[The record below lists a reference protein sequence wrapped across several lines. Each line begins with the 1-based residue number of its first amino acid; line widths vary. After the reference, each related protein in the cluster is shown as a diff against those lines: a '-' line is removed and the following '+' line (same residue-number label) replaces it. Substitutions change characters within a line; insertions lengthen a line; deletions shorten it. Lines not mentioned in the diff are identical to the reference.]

1 MKEIQ
6 TMKKILFI
14 LTLFAASSVSAID
27 RFVDPNLGSGNGT
40 TLFTTVTSA
49 VNAAVNGDRILI
61 VAGTYNEPTL
71 TLNKSLVIIPQVAG
85 TYVNY
90 NGNITIAG
98 FPGMNLSILGFRL
111 GIYSVT
117 ANAITGGSASN
128 RAVVNFV
135 DSRMTNLTID
145 QDYYELNALRCSNS
159 GNIIFRF
166 GSCVGSK
173 SDNLRVLDEPNSNIL
188 TGKILV
194 AADTIVNIFY
204 HSNDDYPL
212 IFANNLIRNLQ
223 VLKWQ
228 TSSSISNRYINNEF
242 SSNAKILYAKNA
254 PFYNIVFSANYF
266 SSTPEFYF
274 MNDGNPCDES
284 LACNYGQST
293 CWGTIINCT
302 GPGCISEVA
311 TNNYPSSYSN
321 GTAVFPT
328 PTSPGF
334 FQWTYNGVDLP
345 CTVPTGSQPLVLT
358 KIIGTTG
365 TNANTGNPNHEYYDI
380 DLTINDRGRT
390 GGPYSISN
398 YNPTFNPS
406 NGKAYVFDLE
416 IPADLF
422 PGQQIDIKAKGYHRN

>member
-1 MKEIQ
+1 
-6 TMKKILFI
+6 MKKILFI
-14 LTLFAASSVSAID
+14 LALFAVTSVSAID

-90 NGNITIAG
+90 NGNITIGG

-145 QDYYELNALRCSNS
+145 QNYYDLLCARCQTTESV
-159 GNIIFRF
+159 IFRF
-166 GSCVGSK
+166 GSYIASK
-173 SDNLRVLDEPNSNIL
+173 TNDFYLTDEPLINQSGFKNSIL
-188 TGKILV
+188 C
-194 AADTIVNIFY
+194 DTINNLCEIR
-204 HSNDDYPL
+204 NDDYPVF
-212 IFANNLIRNLQ
+212 IANNSLLNLHFFRWNSLSSNINFIRN
-223 VLKWQ
+223 
-228 TSSSISNRYINNEF
+228 NNFNNNAQILFGANPPGYNFEF
-242 SSNAKILYAKNA
+242 SSNLFLGTLGFSSNTPCGNA
-254 PFYNIVFSANYF
+254 GVYGFSVYRCSPEGCAGCSCCAATTF
-266 SSTPEFYF
+266 SSTS
-274 MNDGNPCDES
+274 S
-284 LACNYGQST
+284 L
-293 CWGTIINCT
+293 
-302 GPGCISEVA
+302 
-311 TNNYPSSYSN
+311 
-321 GTAVFPT
+321 FPQ
-328 PTSPGF
+328 PAIAGF
-334 FQWTYNGVDLP
+334 FKWIYNGIDLP
-345 CTVPTGSQPLVLT
+345 CTVPSGSDPMVLT
-358 KIIGTTG
+358 KIIGTIG
-365 TNANTGNPNHEYYDI
+365 TNVNTGNPNHEYYDI

-390 GGPYSISN
+390 GGPYSILN

-422 PGQQIDIKAKGYHRN
+422 PGQQVDIKAKGYHRN

>member
-1 MKEIQ
+1 
-6 TMKKILFI
+6 MKKILFI
-14 LTLFAASSVSAID
+14 LALFAVTSVSAID

-85 TYVNY
+85 TYVYY

-117 ANAITGGSASN
+117 ANAISGGSSSN

-145 QDYYELNALRCSNS
+145 QDYYELNCARCQLISTTTFRY
-159 GNIIFRF
+159 GNF
-166 GSCVGSK
+166 VVSK
-173 SDNLRVLDEPNSNIL
+173 TLDLYIKDEPNQNSLTSVITVINDTVSNNF
-188 TGKILV
+188 
-194 AADTIVNIFY
+194 DY
-204 HSNDDYPL
+204 RNDDSRVL
-212 IFANNLIRNLQ
+212 IANNL
-223 VLKWQ
+223 LKHFYLFKWNNN
-228 TSSSISNRYINNEF
+228 SAISNKVINNDF
-242 SSNAKILYAKNA
+242 VNNLTFFIPRYGAVNYNLIISSNNFAGVVN
-254 PFYNIVFSANYF
+254 FYSNSNVCSSNDAYWTPGFYDGGISAV
-266 SSTPEFYF
+266 
-274 MNDGNPCDES
+274 C
-284 LACNYGQST
+284 
-293 CWGTIINCT
+293 GTIGT
-302 GPGCISEVA
+302 S
-311 TNNYPSSYSN
+311 TTYSF
-321 GTAVFPT
+321 FPEPNST
-328 PTSPGF
+328 GF
-334 FQWTYNGVDLP
+334 FQWTYNGIDLP
-345 CTVPTGSQPLVLT
+345 CTIPTGSQPLVLT
-358 KIIGTTG
+358 KIIGTSG
-365 TNANTGNPNHEYYDI
+365 TNVNTGNPNHEYYDI

-390 GGPYSISN
+390 GGPYSILN

>member
-1 MKEIQ
+1 
-6 TMKKILFI
+6 MKKILFI
-14 LTLFAASSVSAID
+14 LALFAASSVSAID

-117 ANAITGGSASN
+117 ANAITSGSAIS
-128 RAVVNFV
+128 RATVNIV
-135 DSRMTNLTID
+135 DSRMTDLTID
-145 QDYYELNALRCSNS
+145 QDYYELNAIRCSNS
-159 GNIIFRF
+159 GTATFRF
-166 GSCVGSK
+166 GNFVCSK
-173 SDNLRVLDEPNSNIL
+173 TVNFYFKDEPNSN
-188 TGKILV
+188 LV
-194 AADTIVNIFY
+194 GFRNLFAADTISGRLEIR
-204 HSNDDYPL
+204 NDDYPIVL
-212 IFANNLIRNLQ
+212 ANSILSQLFYYKWNQLLSQTNYIRNNQ
-223 VLKWQ
+223 F
-228 TSSSISNRYINNEF
+228 TSGSLLLFGLNAPNYNLEF
-242 SSNAKILYAKNA
+242 SSN
-254 PFYNIVFSANYF
+254 
-266 SSTPEFYF
+266 EF
-274 MNDGNPCDES
+274 
-284 LACNYGQST
+284 LGQP
-293 CWGTIINCT
+293 NFH
-302 GPGCISEVA
+302 
-311 TNNYPSSYSN
+311 SN
-321 GTAVFPT
+321 GGSGCTSTGQYNGGDCACFNNLFCAEFNPSVALFPS
-328 PTSPGF
+328 PTSQGF
-334 FQWTYNGVDLP
+334 FRWTYNGIDLP
-345 CTVPTGSQPLVLT
+345 CTIPTGGQPLVLT

-365 TNANTGNPNHEYYDI
+365 TNVNTGNPNHEYYDI

>member
-1 MKEIQ
+1 
-6 TMKKILFI
+6 MKKILFI
-14 LTLFAASSVSAID
+14 LAMFTTSGVFAID

-85 TYVNY
+85 TFVNY

-98 FPGMNLSILGFRL
+98 FPGMNLSLLGFRL

-117 ANAITGGSASN
+117 ANAITSGSATN
-128 RAVVNFV
+128 RATVNIV
-135 DSRMTNLTID
+135 DSRMTDLTID
-145 QDYYELNALRCSNS
+145 QNYYELNVIRCSNI
-159 GNIIFRF
+159 GAATFRF
-166 GSCVGSK
+166 GNFIASK
-173 SDNLRVLDEPNSNIL
+173 TNDLYVKDEPAMNQNSLRFLIA
-188 TGKILV
+188 T
-194 AADTIVNIFY
+194 DTIINRLEIR
-204 HSNDDYPL
+204 NDDYP
-212 IFANNLIRNLQ
+212 IFISNCKLNGLFFYKWNHLSSNVNYIRNNQ
-223 VLKWQ
+223 FV
-228 TSSSISNRYINNEF
+228 SNSYLAFAASPPGYNFEF
-242 SSNAKILYAKNA
+242 SSNEFLSVPNFMAGGVQPYCNQGGPLGGQYDAYDCTVNCNGA
-254 PFYNIVFSANYF
+254 AN
-266 SSTPEFYF
+266 
-274 MNDGNPCDES
+274 G
-284 LACNYGQST
+284 L
-293 CWGTIINCT
+293 
-302 GPGCISEVA
+302 CISYSQSSSLFP
-311 TNNYPSSYSN
+311 YP
-321 GTAVFPT
+321 TV
-328 PTSPGF
+328 PGF
-334 FQWTYNGVDLP
+334 FKWTYNGIDLP
-345 CTVPTGSQPLVLT
+345 CTIPAGSEPLVLT

-365 TNANTGNPNHEYYDI
+365 TNVNTGNPNHEYYDI

>member
-1 MKEIQ
+1 
-6 TMKKILFI
+6 MKKILFI
-14 LTLFAASSVSAID
+14 LALLAASGVSAID

-40 TLFTTVTSA
+40 TLFTTITSA

-90 NGNITIAG
+90 NGNITIGG

-128 RAVVNFV
+128 RATVNIV

-145 QDYYELNALRCSNS
+145 QDYYELNCARCQLTATTTYRY
-159 GNIIFRF
+159 GNFI
-166 GSCVGSK
+166 VSK
-173 SDNLRVLDEPNSNIL
+173 TNNLYVLDEPSQNL
-188 TGKILV
+188 TGQKILI
-194 AADTIVNIFY
+194 ANDTILNYFEY
-204 HSNDDYPL
+204 RNDDYVHL
-212 IFANNLIRNLQ
+212 ITNNLLRDTYIF
-223 VLKWQ
+223 KWNSLNVVENKLSNNYFQ
-228 TSSSISNRYINNEF
+228 SNSKLLIARFAVPNYNFNITSNEF
-242 SSNAKILYAKNA
+242 GTPLL
-254 PFYNIVFSANYF
+254 FFSL
-266 SSTPEFYF
+266 SQ
-274 MNDGNPCDES
+274 GC
-284 LACNYGQST
+284 ACG
-293 CWGTIINCT
+293 GV
-302 GPGCISEVA
+302 GCIPGSFDGPITAECGNTVGFS
-311 TNNYPSSYSN
+311 TNLSL
-321 GTAVFPT
+321 FPDPNVT
-328 PTSPGF
+328 GYF
-334 FQWTYNGVDLP
+334 KWTYNGIDLP

-365 TNANTGNPNHEYYDI
+365 TNVNTGNPNHDYYDI

-390 GGPYSISN
+390 GGPYSILN